1 MKKFIVKDEDGR
13 EYDIEQLDD
22 DMTEVPAE
30 ETHDDEPGE
39 AGLTSD
45 EIAQLKQ
52 LAAAAPK
59 LMALIEV
66 EKEEHDVD
74 EDLEETLDD
83 CGTNEEIVDT
93 DEDEEELPMKKD
105 STKSVGSIEIRK
117 KSKDSCVSES
127 IENAWAKRYGG
138 K

>member
-1 MKKFIVKDEDGR
+1 MKKFIVKDEDGC

-39 AGLTSD
+39 TGLTSD

-66 EKEEHDVD
+66 ENEEHDVD